1 MKKFK
6 IFTIAM
12 LLATTTTTLNSCG
25 GDEKKE
31 EDKKDEKKVE
41 NTTESNTESENTDD
55 IDYTS
60 EADGVDGV
68 GDFYGL
74 KKDLT
79 DLFITNIKNGNIV
92 LGKTTKSEMVNI
104 IGGENFDK
112 KYDGLR
118 VSGYVTYTEDD
129 VVSSITLDY
138 FYDTESALSLLDI
151 DKEDITASISE
162 YLGVEGV
169 AEGDYTDAPTNWSFN
184 NQTISQSNF
193 DDGYTIEINNY

>member
-12 LLATTTTTLNSCG
+12 LLVAASNTFTSCG
-25 GDEKKE
+25 GGDDKKDDNKKE
-31 EDKKDEKKVE
+31 EEKKADDSTVADNEIE
-41 NTTESNTESENTDD
+41 NNDDLD

-60 EADGVDGV
+60 EADGV

-92 LGKTTKSEMVNI
+92 LGKTTKAEMVKL
-104 IGGENFDK
+104 IGSENFNK
-112 KYDGLR
+112 EYDGLR
-118 VSGYVTYTEDD
+118 VSGYVIYTGDI
-129 VVSSITLDY
+129 VSSITLDY

-162 YLGVEGV
+162 YLGTSGESD
-169 AEGDYTDAPTNWSFN
+169 GDYKDAGTTWKVGS
-184 NQTISQSNF
+184 QIIEQSNF
-193 DDGYTIEINNY
+193 PDGYTISVNK